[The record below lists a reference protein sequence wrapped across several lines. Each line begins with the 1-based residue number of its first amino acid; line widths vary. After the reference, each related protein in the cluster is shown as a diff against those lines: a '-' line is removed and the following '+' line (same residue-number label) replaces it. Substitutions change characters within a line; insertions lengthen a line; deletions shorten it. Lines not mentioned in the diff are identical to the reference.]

1 MDTRESTP
9 SRRQF
14 LGGLAGAGAVA
25 TAGCLG
31 GFIGSSSQQS
41 FDPAE
46 PSDPPEGTPSEFYYV
61 LEEGL
66 RDYEIT
72 VEAMYEND
80 GDLILEYEST
90 VGPGIVDETAD
101 DTDGDTASEDADGES
116 TTDSETEAEEPADVG
131 TDPLEQAT
139 MDELGV
145 IVQAYNEIVVQNG
158 GGTEYEMLIGD
169 IVNPLEGQAYG
180 WGVRQEWLE
189 AYNEGELQQF
199 ALWMQISQF
208 IVYEEDVDE
217 VS

>member
-1 MDTRESTP
+1 MDTRELTP

-31 GFIGSSSQQS
+31 GIIGSSSGKS
-41 FDPAE
+41 FAPSR

-90 VGPGIVDETAD
+90 VDPAVVGETAD
-101 DTDGDTASEDADGES
+101 DSDGE
-116 TTDSETEAEEPADVG
+116 TDSETESDDADSENEPADVG

-169 IVNPLEGQAYG
+169 IANPLEGQAYG

-189 AYNEGELQQF
+189 AYNDGDLQQF
-199 ALWMQISQF
+199 ALWMQISQL
-208 IVYEEDVDE
+208 IVYEEDIDD

>member
-9 SRRQF
+9 SRRDF
-14 LGGLAGAGAVA
+14 LGGLAVTGAVA

-41 FDPAE
+41 FDPSE
-46 PSDPPEGTPSEFYYV
+46 PTNPPEGTPSEFYYV

-90 VGPGIVDETAD
+90 VDPALAGETDDADDEDETEDSD
-101 DTDGDTASEDADGES
+101 DETD
-116 TTDSETEAEEPADVG
+116 DSETEDEKPAGVG

-189 AYNEGELQQF
+189 AYNDGDLQQF
-199 ALWMQISQF
+199 ALWMQISQL
-208 IVYEEDVDE
+208 IVYEEDIDD

>member
-1 MDTRESTP
+1 MDTRESNP
-9 SRRQF
+9 SRREF
-14 LGGLAGAGAVA
+14 LGGLAATGAVA

-31 GFIGSSSQQS
+31 GFIGSSSGQS
-41 FDPAE
+41 FDPSE
-46 PSDPPEGTPSEFYYV
+46 PSNPPEGTPSEFYYV

-66 RDYEIT
+66 REYEIT

-90 VGPGIVDETAD
+90 VDPALAGETAEDVDSEDEAD
-101 DTDGDTASEDADGES
+101 DTEDE
-116 TTDSETEAEEPADVG
+116 TTDSETEGEEPADVG

-208 IVYEEDVDE
+208 IVYEEDIDE